1 MVNAAFIRQLK
12 QSNISKDGAKTGQ
25 RVQALWKGASAE
37 AKSAVCDLSGSAKAT
52 VYRIFK
58 TGGISAK
65 LALALAQVLG
75 IDPRYLTGEAEE
87 PGVYDETEVTNF
99 LSRLGYDK
107 LLLEQEKAVRRATRE
122 AARLKKEAEEAEAAE
137 ASAEAAPAADAAEK
151 PAAKEAPSNEIVTN
165 EDIGVLLQAIGI
177 RAKAGNPEAKE
188 LLRQIKLLLL
198 GF

>member
-1 MVNAAFIRQLK
+1 MVNAAFIQQLK

-25 RVQALWKGASAE
+25 RVQELWKGTSAE
-37 AKSAVCDLSGSAKAT
+37 AKSAVCELSGSAKAT

-65 LALALAQVLG
+65 LAVAIAQVLG

-87 PGVYDETEVTNF
+87 LGVYSEADVTNF

-107 LLLEQEKAVRRATRE
+107 LLVEQEKAVRRASRE
-122 AARLKKEAEEAEAAE
+122 AARLKKEASAAAEAPAEAAF
-137 ASAEAAPAADAAEK
+137 APAPEEK
-151 PAAKEAPSNEIVTN
+151 LAAKEVPSNEIVTN
-165 EDIGVLLQAIGI
+165 EDILVLVQALEI

-198 GF
+198 GC